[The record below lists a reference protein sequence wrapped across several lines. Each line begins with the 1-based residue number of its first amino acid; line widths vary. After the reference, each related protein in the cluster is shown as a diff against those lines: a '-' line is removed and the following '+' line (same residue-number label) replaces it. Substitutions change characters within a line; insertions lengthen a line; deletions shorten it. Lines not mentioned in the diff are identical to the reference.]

1 MPKKGVSYIYMS
13 VFKVEYHLDGDER
26 LHVRSYQALS
36 ESIALAMFEETVES
50 GSLTGEIPEII
61 KVVESVKTS
70 DSSE

>member
-1 MPKKGVSYIYMS
+1 VYHIYMS

-36 ESIALAMFEETVES
+36 ESIALAMFKETVDS
-50 GSLTGEIPEII
+50 GSLTGETPEIV
-61 KVVESVKTS
+61 KVVESVKIH